1 MAVLEKNISFNPKE
15 YSYAFRLSRYAC
27 FKVRTGI
34 CSLHLTDVQYQK
46 IKEREKNEDFK
57 AGSVDYCRLLAS
69 HMISEDWF
77 KKNTLIDADH
87 YECGHVALAR
97 GQHRTCIAKTLNRES
112 LTLNTFKYNDGIC
125 RVCSFKKG
133 ESQKTPLQKLID
145 SYKKRKRK
153 KFATH
158 NFIDDEGIY
167 YY

>member
-1 MAVLEKNISFNPKE
+1 MKEDTRINPQD
-15 YSYAFRLSRYAC
+15 YSYAFRFSRYDC

-34 CSLHLTDVQYQK
+34 CSLHLTNEQYQK
-46 IKEREKNEDFK
+46 IKEREKNKDFK
-57 AGSVDYCRLLAS
+57 AGSVDYCRLFAS
-69 HMISEDWF
+69 HMIKEDWF

-87 YECGHVALAR
+87 YKCGHVALAS
-97 GQHRTCIAKTLNRES
+97 GQHRTCIAKTIKRDS

-133 ESQKTPLQKLID
+133 EGQKTTLQKLINT
-145 SYKKRKRK
+145 YKKRKRK
-153 KFATH
+153 KFANH